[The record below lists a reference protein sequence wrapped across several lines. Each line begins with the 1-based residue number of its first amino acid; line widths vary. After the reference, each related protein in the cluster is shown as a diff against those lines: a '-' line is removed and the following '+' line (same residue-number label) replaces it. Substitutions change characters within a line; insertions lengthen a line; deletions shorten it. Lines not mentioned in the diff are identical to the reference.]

1 MLLRHPSLHP
11 DETRASTGNDQDIFP
26 SMSSHP
32 APQHS
37 SPDQDDTEPE
47 NGQFDDV
54 WGDDD
59 DDTNMQDF
67 IPSSTTTTISS
78 SERERDINR
87 LKSLHSKTG
96 YIDGITHAKATSVQ
110 AGFDE
115 GFTLGA
121 NIGSRAGVL
130 LGIIEGFVAAFG
142 LQSISTSPPQPW
154 ETAEARRLEILL
166 NEARQELDVR
176 SVFAKDWFCDDGTWN
191 YPVGDEENGGEVLFP
206 DVAASHPLIKKWDAI
221 VRREGERFGLDWN
234 VLRDEEGV
242 NGGHEHDHEE
252 EDRKRGNQPV
262 VLKTGNQALDW

>member
-11 DETRASTGNDQDIFP
+11 DETRASTANNQDIFP

-32 APQHS
+32 AP
-37 SPDQDDTEPE
+37 SPYQDQDDTEPE

-54 WGDDD
+54 WGDDED
-59 DDTNMQDF
+59 NDF
-67 IPSSTTTTISS
+67 IPSSTTTVSSS

-87 LKSLHSKTG
+87 LKTLHSKTG
-96 YIDGITHAKATSVQ
+96 YIDGITHAKSTSVQ

-121 NIGSRAGVL
+121 NIGSRAGIL

-154 ETAEARRLEILL
+154 ETAEWGRLEVLL
-166 NEARQELDVR
+166 NEARRELDVR
-176 SVFAKDWFCDDGTWN
+176 SVFAKDWFCEDGTWN
-191 YPVGDEENGGEVLFP
+191 YPVGDEESGGEVLFP

-242 NGGHEHDHEE
+242 ERGHEYDQEE
-252 EDRKRGNQPV
+252 ENSRQGNQPAV
-262 VLKTGNQALDW
+262 AKTGNQALAW